1 MKIRELYSD
10 VLGGDLHHKYKAVL
24 GTDSPVKWAKTP
36 VAYANGEGGM
46 LFVGV
51 SDNGEAFG
59 LTLDEIERTKN
70 LIAVVTTDISSRMSE
85 SAA

>member
-1 MKIRELYSD
+1 
-10 VLGGDLHHKYKAVL
+10 
-24 GTDSPVKWAKTP
+24 
-36 VAYANGEGGM
+36 M

-85 SAA
+85 SAT